1 MRKIAAA
8 LFFVSLST
16 FINQSGSAN
25 ASEVM
30 DPRQGEPVKK
40 ICFASAINGW
50 REIAGERHAVIV
62 SKGVKEEYKLELFGV
77 CDVSQAINSLGVST
91 R

>member
-1 MRKIAAA
+1 MRKIATA

-40 ICFASAINGW
+40 SALPA
-50 REIAGERHAVIV
+50 RSTVGE
-62 SKGVKEEYKLELFGV
+62 KLQGN
-77 CDVSQAINSLGVST
+77 AT

>member
-1 MRKIAAA
+1 MRKIATA

-30 DPRQGEPVKK
+30 DPRQGEPVKNLL
-40 ICFASAINGW
+40 CQ
-50 REIAGERHAVIV
+50 RDQRLERNCR
-62 SKGVKEEYKLELFGV
+62 GTPRG
-77 CDVSQAINSLGVST
+77 DRQ
-91 R
+91 